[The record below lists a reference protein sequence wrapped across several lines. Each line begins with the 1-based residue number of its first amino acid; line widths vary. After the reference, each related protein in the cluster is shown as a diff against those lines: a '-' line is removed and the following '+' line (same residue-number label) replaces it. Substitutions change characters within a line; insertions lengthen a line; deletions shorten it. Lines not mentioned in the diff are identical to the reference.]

1 MATKPAKDHADD
13 AEAQETSEADLANDT
28 ADENENLL
36 ANKLPQEKN
45 EEPTL
50 LADKPAEDQTDNGE
64 KNLATDDGAANGSGN
79 GGQDTAHEEL
89 ATETAEDKPKKKKNK
104 KKKKQGEAQ
113 GEQSELAT
121 NPQRE
126 ELYAQ
131 FLAQSHGLRG
141 AGTYSALV
149 RAIPL
154 YVDEDTYK
162 DYLAR
167 LHEAFWLFAD
177 IADPWLPAGKG
188 GLKVWQRLK
197 DFGLELYEDEEH
209 DPDDAYNVFR
219 AAQEYVEPY
228 TGPCSAVVTYGNFLQ
243 SYVERPSLPLIPFD
257 DEKGWRRELGQSW
270 P

>member
-1 MATKPAKDHADD
+1 MAT
-13 AEAQETSEADLANDT
+13 
-28 ADENENLL
+28 
-36 ANKLPQEKN
+36 
-45 EEPTL
+45 EPL
-50 LADKPAEDQTDNGE
+50 RK
-64 KNLATDDGAANGSGN
+64 
-79 GGQDTAHEEL
+79 
-89 ATETAEDKPKKKKNK
+89 
-104 KKKKQGEAQ
+104 
-113 GEQSELAT
+113 
-121 NPQRE
+121 
-126 ELYAQ
+126 ELYAS
-131 FLAQSHGLRG
+131 FLAQSHGSRSVGVYPARLW
-141 AGTYSALV
+141 S
-149 RAIPL
+149 IPL
-154 YVDEDTYK
+154 ATAAVPASSGGYAES
-162 DYLAR
+162 